1 MGNFESVWKSELKK
15 REVHEES
22 CERCDRNWPIHKA
35 IGLEQFSQFSEL
47 TRQDG
52 FRFQIVDYVEAQRN
66 AEEGPWTVGQD
77 SIVLGAPY
85 RFIGQETYFKDS
97 SQREDS
103 LVIEHGGNLVVHYTE
118 KQGLVQVFLE
128 PPWLSGSEKKSQ
140 GILLWWGRNTDELT
154 AEFYAGLIRKLLMFC
169 RVESV
174 MESSSFFERM
184 TVRFWRYM
192 DIRNRK
198 NLLDSTHHFL
208 NLWEISFVT
217 AVLAI
222 AGLVIS
228 LI

>member
-1 MGNFESVWKSELKK
+1 MAKLEAIWKSELLK
-15 REVHEES
+15 RERHEES
-22 CERCDRNWPIHKA
+22 CKRCDRNWPIHKA

-47 TRQDG
+47 SNRDG
-52 FRFQIVDYVEAQRN
+52 FRFQIVDYIEAQHKTKT
-66 AEEGPWTVGQD
+66 GPWTVGQD
-77 SIVLGAPY
+77 SIVLAAPF

-97 SQREDS
+97 SEGEDT
-103 LVIEHGGNLVVHYTE
+103 LVMEYGGNLIVHYTE

-128 PPWLSGSEKKSQ
+128 PPRLSGSENKGQ
-140 GILLWWGRNTDELT
+140 GILLWWGRNTDDLT
-154 AEFYAGLIRKLLMFC
+154 AKFYKSLIRKLLMFC

-174 MESSSFFERM
+174 MESSSSFERL

-198 NLLDSTHHFL
+198 NLLDSTHRFL
-208 NLWEISFVT
+208 SLWEISLAT
-217 AVLAI
+217 AGLAI